1 MSLQLKRNDQQT
13 VISVAQQF
21 VTFYYTQLNNKS
33 FAMLTPHLKDYT
45 IYSSQKTRYR
55 GTEVLNYYN
64 NLQSINATFNNID
77 FDTLHAG
84 ARRINVLVTGTITF
98 IENAIQVTKNF
109 TEYIH
114 FGSDSDGNMWIQM
127 SIMKII

>member
-1 MSLQLKRNDQQT
+1 MSLQLKRNDQET
-13 VISVAQQF
+13 VIGIAQQF
-21 VTFYYTQLNNKS
+21 VTFYYNQLNNKS

-45 IYSSQKTRYR
+45 IYSSQKSRYR
-55 GTEVLNYYN
+55 GTQILNYYN
-64 NLQSINATFNNID
+64 TLQTINAKFSNID

-98 IENAIQVTKNF
+98 IENSLQVTKNF
-109 TEYIH
+109 SEYIH